1 MTRSQYQDAVTSA
14 LGGHAA
20 ETVVFGEMSTGVGD
34 DIQRATAIV
43 RKMVKEYGMSERLG
57 PVAFGRKHQMI
68 FLGRDIGEQRDY
80 SEHVGELIDSEIH
93 RLLDEAYTR
102 ATAILRQHRDLLDRL
117 ARELLGNETLDSPAL
132 ERIFLGA

>member
-1 MTRSQYQDAVTSA
+1 
-14 LGGHAA
+14 
-20 ETVVFGEMSTGVGD
+20 
-34 DIQRATAIV
+34 
-43 RKMVKEYGMSERLG
+43 MSERLG